1 MVNWHNIGCS
11 TINMD
16 VYIMWRYQAKRVK
29 ADFEDGYEYTVVEAS
44 PSLQSECADVVPHT
58 DAIKFFA
65 ETPQGLADLL
75 RQAADDV
82 EKYDV
87 IIWDEE

>member
-1 MVNWHNIGCS
+1 MS
-11 TINMD
+11 
-16 VYIMWRYQAKRVK
+16 WRYQAKRIK
-29 ADFEDGYEYTVVEAS
+29 EDFGDGYEYTVVEAF
-44 PSLQSECADVVPHT
+44 PGLESEVADVVPHT
-58 DAIKFFA
+58 GPIKFFA

-87 IIWDEE
+87 IITEEDRV